1 MQFSEKLE
9 KYINEVNLCLENA
22 LEDKK
27 GSVYDAMRYSLLSGG
42 KRIRPVLS
50 LACAEALGGD
60 SAAALYLGCAVEMVH
75 SYSLIHDDLPCMD
88 NDDLRR
94 GKPTNHIVFGEANAV
109 LAGDALLNFACEF
122 LLNSPIDDD
131 KKLKGLR
138 VLFSASGAD
147 GMIGGQSL
155 DIEAETRAFNAD
167 ELTQL
172 HNKKTG
178 AIINAAVSMG
188 AIAAGHDEFKLY
200 DYSSAVGL
208 AFQIRDDI
216 LDVSGDE
223 KVIGKPINSDL
234 KNNKTTFVSL
244 FGIDGASKKLEEETQ
259 KAIDSIEFLGEKGE
273 FLRQFA
279 LYLLKREA

>member
-1 MQFSEKLE
+1 MQFSDKLE
-9 KYINEVNLCLENA
+9 RYINEVNICLENS
-22 LEDKK
+22 LKDKK

-50 LACAEALGGD
+50 LACADALGGD
-60 SAAALYLGCAVEMVH
+60 LQTALYLGCSVEIVH
-75 SYSLIHDDLPCMD
+75 TYSLIHDDLPCMD

-94 GKPTNHIVFGEANAV
+94 GKPTSHIVFGEANAI

-122 LLNSPIDDD
+122 LLNSPIDND
-131 KKLKGLR
+131 KKLSGLR
-138 VLFSASGAD
+138 VLFAAAGAD

-155 DIEAETRAFNAD
+155 DLEAETRPFSSD

-178 AIINAAVSMG
+178 AIINAAASMG
-188 AIAAGHDEFKLY
+188 AIASDCDEDKLFN
-200 DYSSAVGL
+200 YSSAIGL

-216 LDVSGDE
+216 LDVNGDE
-223 KVIGKPINSDL
+223 KTLGKPVNSDL

-244 FGIDGASKKLEEETQ
+244 FGIDGAAKKLEDETN

-279 LYLLKREA
+279 LYLLKREV

>member
-1 MQFSEKLE
+1 MQFSVKLE
-9 KYINEVNLCLENA
+9 NYINKVNLCLENA
-22 LEDKK
+22 LKDKK

-50 LACAEALGGD
+50 LASAEALGGD
-60 SAAALYLGCAVEMVH
+60 STAALYLGCAVEMIH
-75 SYSLIHDDLPCMD
+75 TYSLIHDDLPCMD

-122 LLNSPIDDD
+122 LLSSPIDDD

-138 VLFSASGAD
+138 VLFAASGAD
-147 GMIGGQSL
+147 GMIGGQAL
-155 DIEAETRAFNAD
+155 DIEAESRPFNAE
-167 ELTQL
+167 ELTKL

-188 AIAAGHDEFKLY
+188 AIASDCDELKLY

-216 LDVSGDE
+216 LDISGDE
-223 KVIGKPINSDL
+223 KVLGKPINSDL

-244 FGIDGASKKLEEETQ
+244 FGIDGANKKLEEETQ
-259 KAIDSIEFLGEKGE
+259 KAINSIEFLGEKGE

-279 LYLLKREA
+279 LYLLNREA